1 MVVPSIAFGVLLL
14 LISGALFSW
23 SLLQAQ
29 NPPDERDSATDK
41 YLDQQSRRR
50 FHVNGLVSLC
60 GIAFIILPF
69 LTPVG
74 GSVVGLLAIIMVIRI
89 LYLAMTDMVSTQ
101 RFLLDSQLE
110 QLDEVKTLKD
120 EIEQFR
126 AEKGGSERNGSK
138 KES

>member
-1 MVVPSIAFGVLLL
+1 
-14 LISGALFSW
+14 
-23 SLLQAQ
+23 
-29 NPPDERDSATDK
+29 
-41 YLDQQSRRR
+41 
-50 FHVNGLVSLC
+50 
-60 GIAFIILPF
+60 